1 MCALVVDRTG
11 GIGASKS
18 IFVLTASDKRP
29 SRLGEDVG
37 GGFSREEDA
46 ANDEPPSKS
55 EGAI

>member
-1 MCALVVDRTG
+1 MRALVVDRTG

-37 GGFSREEDA
+37 GGFSREDA